1 MNESRNSLH
10 KEKFNPDEIIENFV
24 KSGRTLNILVSED
37 ESINLKYLELMF
49 QNIGFNCDC
58 ASDGRETIAMMRQKK
73 YDIVLLDMQM
83 PVMNG
88 DEVLAFLQNDD
99 MKKDTYIIA
108 QTAFS
113 MPGDEEKYLSL
124 GCNSYLSKPI
134 DWNKLKK
141 IIAEAI
147 VNFVR
152 EKNKS

>member
-1 MNESRNSLH
+1 LL
-10 KEKFNPDEIIENFV
+10 KKKFNPDEIIENFV

-49 QNIGFNCDC
+49 QNIGLNCDC
-58 ASDGRETIAMMRQKK
+58 ASDGRETLAMMRQKK
-73 YDIVLLDMQM
+73 YDIVFLDMQM

-88 DEVLAFLQNDD
+88 DEVLAFIQNDNI
-99 MKKDTYIIA
+99 KNDTCIVA

-147 VNFVR
+147 MNIVR
-152 EKNKS
+152 DKN